1 MIQKLADELN
11 TSPQVV
17 IATFIILIIAFIIV
31 YIKITMDEKKGADS
45 QEKADIRK
53 LIDNVVPN
61 GTEYVAAYAH
71 GKEVYRRLFCMH
83 HTSFGVEVVHYIIN
97 F

>member
-31 YIKITMDEKKGADS
+31 YIKITMDEKKAPTV
-45 QEKADIRK
+45 RK
-53 LIDNVVPN
+53 KRIS
-61 GTEYVAAYAH
+61 A
-71 GKEVYRRLFCMH
+71 
-83 HTSFGVEVVHYIIN
+83 S
-97 F
+97 